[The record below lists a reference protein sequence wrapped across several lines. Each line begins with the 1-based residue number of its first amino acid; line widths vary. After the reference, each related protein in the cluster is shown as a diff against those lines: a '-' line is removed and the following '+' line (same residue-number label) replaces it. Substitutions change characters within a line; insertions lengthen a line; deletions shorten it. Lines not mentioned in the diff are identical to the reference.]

1 MWSLKDS
8 HCRGAPHLIR
18 IELPALVVQSTRDTG
33 VFPSDAEAIHSAL
46 ASKDKTLEM
55 IDGDHYLVEPDDAR
69 SKVADLIA
77 AWLKDHGAE

>member
-1 MWSLKDS
+1 MFLKKY
-8 HCRGAPHLIR
+8 LIL
-18 IELPALVVQSTRDTG
+18 IIIFSFAFST
-33 VFPSDAEAIHSAL
+33 
-46 ASKDKTLEM
+46 KDKTLEM

>member
-1 MWSLKDS
+1 MCIRDS
-8 HCRGAPHLIR
+8 
-18 IELPALVVQSTRDTG
+18 
-33 VFPSDAEAIHSAL
+33 SDAEAIHSAL